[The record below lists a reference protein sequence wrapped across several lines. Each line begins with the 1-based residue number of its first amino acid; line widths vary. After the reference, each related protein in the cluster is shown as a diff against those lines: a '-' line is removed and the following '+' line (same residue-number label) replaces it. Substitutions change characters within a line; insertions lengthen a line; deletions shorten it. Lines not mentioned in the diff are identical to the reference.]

1 MNLNGPSVVCHPP
14 KFCGVEFYAKTLT
27 KQTIPMLLFLLV
39 MNNTCIH
46 LKFRGSY
53 IYTCTGGEYTKN
65 PLEKYNNRKVN
76 TYLIPAQTHYGSTTL
91 SLER

>member
-1 MNLNGPSVVCHPP
+1 MPEMSWMPYLYISFAICPVINSTYIYLRD
-14 KFCGVEFYAKTLT
+14 
-27 KQTIPMLLFLLV
+27 
-39 MNNTCIH
+39 
-46 LKFRGSY
+46 RGSY
-53 IYTCTGGEYTKN
+53 IYICTGGEYTKN